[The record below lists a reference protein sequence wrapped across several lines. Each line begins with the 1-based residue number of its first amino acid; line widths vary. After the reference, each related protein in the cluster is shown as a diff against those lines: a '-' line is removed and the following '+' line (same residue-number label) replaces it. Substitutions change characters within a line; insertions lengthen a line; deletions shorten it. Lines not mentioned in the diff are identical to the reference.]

1 LPKIADDFDPEF
13 VRVAKILGGGILD
26 SHVVSGLVVARN
38 VEGTIQRFDSPRV
51 AIYNAP
57 LDP

>member
-1 LPKIADDFDPEF
+1 M
-13 VRVAKILGGGILD
+13 LD
-26 SHVVSGLVVARN
+26 SHVISGLVVARN
-38 VEGTIQRFDSPRV
+38 VEGTIQRYENPKV